1 MIKIYENITHSEI
14 QVKMKISQ
22 ILAKQNET
30 KLIQAKKLAFREL
43 EEVESKGN
51 FMAYVDEGEESYD
64 VNIQLDK
71 DVVVSHSCDCG
82 FRDTYCIHQMAILMQ
97 LLPGG
102 RQAPATKRNTKTTS
116 VKKIKESEQ
125 LLLTLEQETLSSWL
139 LELFQSNKDLELQFL
154 LKFGKSQK
162 NFQQQD
168 VAKILKDAVVSVIGK
183 RKKLEAS
190 EVKKIVQIWE
200 KALEPFW
207 EYLAL
212 NIGNE
217 KIIDLFPAVHA
228 AIADFEYR
236 LFYTGTRFRKFVEL
250 NNSKIAVIINNIE
263 AEAFWIKLIDVYWD
277 KMWTAEGMFGE
288 MFGLFVLIYHNS
300 NADRKRFLAIKVE
313 KLVTELSTEGLHHS
327 VSIDDFFLDVLLEND
342 LFGDNLN
349 YFVPQHW
356 EAKYNLKLIEAV
368 KDFDIE
374 KAIDYC
380 HFVIQGNVNPAYDTA
395 FYDILEELYSAKDDV
410 DNLSKIKLAK
420 FNLDPNIVDYMF
432 IMGNCTD
439 EELKGKFRTKT
450 LSLLRN
456 NMVYPEYADLYFRIL
471 EYEMNYKKMLEL
483 IDYRIGP
490 STLLKFWDYIYAVD
504 KLKFLHAIANNL
516 QIDYRSDQP
525 ELERLISKITESYN
539 LEEIKL
545 MFKPDLRSNYQF
557 TFKAMVYKR
566 LF

>member
-1 MIKIYENITHSEI
+1 
-14 QVKMKISQ
+14 MKISQ
-22 ILAKQNET
+22 ILSKQSET
-30 KLIQAKKLAFREL
+30 KLTQAKKLVFREL
-43 EEVESKGN
+43 EEFENKGN
-51 FMAYVDEGEESYD
+51 YVAYVDEGEESYD

-71 DVVVSHSCDCG
+71 DIVVSHSCDCG
-82 FRDTYCIHQMAILMQ
+82 RRDSYCMHQITILMQ
-97 LLPGG
+97 LLPGEN
-102 RQAPATKRNTKTTS
+102 QSPLTKKNKKTAS
-116 VKKIKESEQ
+116 IKKIIESEQ
-125 LLLTLEQETLSSWL
+125 LLLTLDQEALASWL
-139 LELFQSNKDLELQFL
+139 LDLFKSNKDLELQFL

-162 NFQQQD
+162 NYQQQD
-168 VAKILKDAVVSVIGK
+168 VVKILKDAVVSVIGK

-190 EVKKIVQIWE
+190 EIKKIVQIWE

-212 NIGNE
+212 NIGDE
-217 KIIDLFPAVHA
+217 KIMDLFPVVHA
-228 AIADFEYR
+228 AITDLEYR
-236 LFYTGTRFRKFVEL
+236 LFYTGIRFRKFVEL
-250 NNSKIAVIINNIE
+250 NNSKIAVIINNID
-263 AEAFWIKLIDVYWD
+263 AETSWIKLIDAYWN
-277 KMWTAEGMFGE
+277 KMWMAEEVFGE

-313 KLVTELSTEGLHHS
+313 KLVTELSAEGLHNS

-342 LFGDNLN
+342 MFGDNLS

-380 HFVIQGNVNPAYDTA
+380 HFVIQGNVNPAYNTA
-395 FYDILEELYSAKDDV
+395 FYDILEELYSAKGDV

-432 IMGNCTD
+432 IMENCTD

-456 NMVYPEYADLYFRIL
+456 NMMYSEYEDLYFRIL
-471 EYEMNYKKMLEL
+471 EYEMNYKKMLEV
-483 IDYRIGP
+483 IDYRVGP
-490 STLLKFWDYIYAVD
+490 STLLKFWDYIYAVN

-516 QIDYRSDQP
+516 QVDYRSDQSV
-525 ELERLISKITESYN
+525 LERLITKIMESYD

>member
-1 MIKIYENITHSEI
+1 
-14 QVKMKISQ
+14 MKITEILSKQ
-22 ILAKQNET
+22 SPTKLAKAE
-30 KLIQAKKLAFREL
+30 KLEVREL
-43 EEVESKGN
+43 EEIDNKGN
-51 FMAYVDEGEESYD
+51 YVAYVDEGDESYD
-64 VNIQLDK
+64 VNILLDK
-71 DVVVSHSCDCG
+71 DAIIVHSCDCNS
-82 FRDTYCIHQMAILMQ
+82 RDSFCVHQLAVISALS
-97 LLPGG
+97 PKAGS
-102 RQAPATKRNTKTTS
+102 KTTRNKTNKKVPS
-116 VKKIKESEQ
+116 KKINESEQ
-125 LLLTLEQETLSSWL
+125 LLLTIEHEKLNSWL
-139 LELFQSNKDLELQFL
+139 LELFKSNKDLELQFL

-162 NFQQQD
+162 NYQQQD
-168 VAKILKDAVVSVIGK
+168 VVKILKDAVVSVIGK

-190 EVKKIVQIWE
+190 EIKKIVQIWE

-212 NIGNE
+212 NIGDE
-217 KIIDLFPAVHA
+217 KIMDLFPAVHA
-228 AIADFEYR
+228 AITDLEYR

-250 NNSKIAVIINNIE
+250 NNSKIAVIINNID
-263 AEAFWIKLIDVYWD
+263 AETSWIKLIDAYWN
-277 KMWTAEGMFGE
+277 KMWMAEEVFGE
-288 MFGLFVLIYHNS
+288 MFGLFVLIYNNS

-313 KLVTELSTEGLHHS
+313 KLVTELLAEGLHNS

-342 LFGDNLN
+342 MFGDNLN

-368 KDFDIE
+368 KGFDIE

-380 HFVIQGNVNPAYDTA
+380 HFVIKGNVNPAYDTA

-432 IMGNCTD
+432 IMENCTD
-439 EELKGKFRTKT
+439 EELKGKFRTRT

-456 NMVYPEYADLYFRIL
+456 NMMYSEYEDLYFRIL
-471 EYEMNYKKMLEL
+471 EYEMNYKKMLEV
-483 IDYRIGP
+483 IDYRVGP
-490 STLLKFWDYIYAVD
+490 STLLKFWDYIYAVN

-516 QIDYRSDQP
+516 QVDYRSDQS
-525 ELERLISKITESYN
+525 ELERLITKIMESYD